1 MMVRHKMDSLYSTYI
16 LYKGRLRT
24 KIAKHIGRE
33 KYTEIIKSYAGKKIL
48 MPEEANQF
56 IYEGLVGNKPFMACR
71 FGSTELNAVGT
82 YYFKR
87 KDEYEKEIKHVC
99 FYSGFFPEDTSLGEK
114 FSDLLIDTCKVADY
128 FSVWYMPYEDYFVR
142 KFTKPDSKIGYLTSF
157 EPWKAKNPWTK
168 ALKGKKVLLI
178 HPFDES
184 IRAQYQKR
192 EGLFENPDILPEFDL
207 KTLKAVQ
214 TLADNSDVRFKDWF
228 EALDYMYD
236 EAMKIDFDIAILG
249 CGAYGMPLAGMLKK
263 AGKKAIHLGGVT
275 QILFGIKGKRWEEA
289 DEYRY
294 IKELMN
300 ENWNYPLESEKPK
313 SAQKI
318 EGNCYWG

>member
-1 MMVRHKMDSLYSTYI
+1 MNGLYSTYI

-24 KIAKHIGRE
+24 KIAKRIGRE
-33 KYTEIIKSYAGKKIL
+33 KYTKILGTYAGKKIL
-48 MPEEANQF
+48 NAEEANQF
-56 IYEGLVGNKPFMACR
+56 IYEGLMSENPFMACR

-87 KDEYEKEIKHVC
+87 EKEYEKEIKHVC
-99 FYSGFFPEDTSLGEK
+99 FYSGFFPEDIKLGEK
-114 FSDLLIDTCKVADY
+114 FSELMVQTCERADY

-142 KFTKPDSKIGYLTSF
+142 KFTGPTSKIGYLTSF
-157 EPWKAKNPWTK
+157 EPWKAKKPWTK
-168 ALKGKKVLLI
+168 ALEGKKVLVI

-184 IRAQYQKR
+184 IKAQYQKR
-192 EGLFENPDILPEFDL
+192 KSLFDNADILPEFEL

-214 TLADNSDVRFKDWF
+214 TLADNSDSRFENWF
-228 EALDYMYD
+228 EALNYMYN

-249 CGAYGMPLAGMLKK
+249 CGAYGMPLAGMLKN

-289 DEYRY
+289 AEYNY

-300 ENWNYPLESEKPK
+300 ENWSYPMESEKPK